1 MKYIKIMSNFIQFK
15 ICLIFLL
22 LF

>member
-15 ICLIFLL
+15 IYLIFLL